1 MQRMTSAKVA
11 MEHLDR
17 IVSEIAAEELAHVRE
32 VERHTKEIARLRTDL
47 GHIRAYI
54 YGKAKGAKE

>member
-17 IVSEIAAEELAHVRE
+17 IVSEIAIEQLAHIRDVD
-32 VERHTKEIARLRTDL
+32 RHTKEIARLRTDL
-47 GHIRAYI
+47 GQIRAYI
-54 YGKAKGAKE
+54 YDKAAKE